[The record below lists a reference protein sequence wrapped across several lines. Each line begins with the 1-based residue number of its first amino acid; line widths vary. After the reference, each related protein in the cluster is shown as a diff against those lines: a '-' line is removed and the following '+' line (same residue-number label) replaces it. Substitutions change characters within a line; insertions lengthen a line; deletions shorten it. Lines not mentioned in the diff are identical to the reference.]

1 MELNNSVVEA
11 VLSNNWLKHCGTES
25 NFPQGIEYTYL
36 SNKKKMVK
44 IVNGIEWENI
54 CLEES
59 NNLTGYLAKN
69 EPEIYNGN
77 WNTLVKKIKAE
88 VLPKITDDIEKQI
101 TILGLPK
108 DILHAV
114 KFDIVS
120 IIMVL
125 SYEEYYKSVFYNEML
140 EIYLSGHIPC
150 GWNGKYPEGNIFI
163 Y

>member
-1 MELNNSVVEA
+1 MELNTFVVEA

-25 NFPQGIEYTYL
+25 NFPQGIGYTYL
-36 SNKKKMVK
+36 SQKKIMIKTMK
-44 IVNGIEWENI
+44 KLEWENI
-54 CLEES
+54 CLEER

-69 EPEIYNGN
+69 EPEIYNKN

-101 TILGLPK
+101 LILGLPK
-108 DILHAV
+108 EILNPI
-114 KFDIVS
+114 KFDIVNL
-120 IIMVL
+120 IMVL
-125 SYEEYYKSVFYNEML
+125 SYEEYYKSAFYNEML

-150 GWNGKYPEGNIFI
+150 GWNGKYTEGNIFI

>member
-1 MELNNSVVEA
+1 MKLNTSVVEA
-11 VLSNNWLKHCGTES
+11 VVSNNWLKYCGTES

-44 IVNGIEWENI
+44 SVNGIEWENI

-101 TILGLPK
+101 IRLGLPK
-108 DILHAV
+108 DILNAV